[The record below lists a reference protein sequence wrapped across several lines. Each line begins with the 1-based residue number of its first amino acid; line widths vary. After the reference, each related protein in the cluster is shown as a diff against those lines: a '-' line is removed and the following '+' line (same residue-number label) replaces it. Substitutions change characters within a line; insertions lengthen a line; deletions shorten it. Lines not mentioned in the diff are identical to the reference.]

1 MKIFFIGSDR
11 RNPQDVDNYKK
22 IAQIIEKEGNTVDRS
37 WINATTEDDAEN
49 FEVAHKRNIKSIKEA
64 DVIVAEITKLTTG
77 TGFLL
82 STAISQ
88 KKPVITLFNEESDAI
103 PSTTIKGSSNK
114 KNMFYAEYNSK
125 TVQPILEDF
134 LSDVKNLLDTKFI
147 LIISPEIDRYLEW
160 ASENR
165 RMHKAQIVRNAI
177 EDIMEKDKEYQ
188 DYLNN

>member
-11 RNPQDVDNYKK
+11 RNPNDVENYKK
-22 IAQIIEKEGNTVDRS
+22 LAKIIEQQGNTVDRS

-49 FEVAHKRNIKSIKEA
+49 FEVAHIRNIKSIKEA

-88 KKPVITLFNEESDAI
+88 KKPVITLFNEESDAV

-114 KNMFYAEYNSK
+114 RNLFYSEYNSK
-125 TVQPILEDF
+125 TIESVLTEF
-134 LSDVKNLLDTKFI
+134 LAGVKNQLDTKFI

-165 RMHKAQIVRNAI
+165 RMHKAQIVRTAI

-188 DYLNN
+188 EYLS